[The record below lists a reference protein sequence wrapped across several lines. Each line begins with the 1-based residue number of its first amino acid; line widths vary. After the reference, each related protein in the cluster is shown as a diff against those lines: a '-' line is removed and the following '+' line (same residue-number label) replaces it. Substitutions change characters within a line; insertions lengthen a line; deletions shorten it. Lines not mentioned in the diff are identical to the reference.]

1 MALKSDPEDIY
12 RSIGV
17 KPIIN
22 ATGTMTMYSGS
33 KLRPESVEAM
43 QKAAGFMIDIDEL
56 IKEAD
61 ISLLKFDY
69 TESKARKN
77 RLSMYEKEAD
87 KQKEILLLNEK
98 VISEMESMIFKMN
111 TLKSQDKEST
121 ESMDQSIEELQL
133 WAERTKLYDQ

>member
-1 MALKSDPEDIY
+1 MLALKNLEK
-12 RSIGV
+12 V
-17 KPIIN
+17 
-22 ATGTMTMYSGS
+22 
-33 KLRPESVEAM
+33 V
-43 QKAAGFMIDIDEL
+43 DIDKL

-61 ISLLKFDY
+61 ISQIKSDDK
-69 TESKARKN
+69 ESKALKD

-111 TLKSQDKEST
+111 TLRTQDKEAT

-133 WAERTKLYDQ
+133 WAEKTKLYDQ